1 MNLANRLYFWDT
13 ARVTLVLLVTALHAA
28 AAYASVIPWWHVR
41 GHETAPFFDLV
52 MSVLDGFLMP
62 TLFFI
67 AGCFAPGSLARTGP
81 AGFLRVKVLR
91 FAPTLIIFMITLL
104 PLMTYVGYV
113 SRTPDPVGFAAYFM
127 DWLASAGDVGP
138 HLYTTLEDG
147 LATRDIMSTHHLW
160 FLVVLMGL
168 FGGYGL
174 WRAIFRARQARQDR
188 PDGAGTRRPVRL
200 TMLVAAGCAMAL
212 ACSLVALAMPD
223 GGWFKATA
231 LVVVQPTRL
240 PLYAGFFGLGAYAA
254 ARGGLFA
261 PWPGRWWAWLA
272 VAVAGLGVMFVAYP
286 AVVTP
291 VRESPGMVF
300 VHYLGRTFLCLGV
313 VGFLACRAARRGVSG
328 NKAPG
333 RLAGLLAGSSYHVYL
348 LHMPVVV
355 ILQYLLLD
363 AALSLYV
370 TFGAVWLG
378 AVIVSVLASRL
389 WRGVAAQV
397 RAKTRSRAD
406 PA

>member
-1 MNLANRLYFWDT
+1 MNLSNRLSYWDT

-41 GHETAPFFDLV
+41 GQETAPFFDLV

-67 AGCFAPGSLARTGP
+67 AGCFAPGSLDRTGP
-81 AGFLRVKVLR
+81 AGFFRAKVLR
-91 FAPTLIIFMITLL
+91 FGPTLFVYMVTLL

-113 SRTPDPVGFAAYFM
+113 SRTPYPMGFPAYFM
-127 DWLASAGDVGP
+127 NWLASAADVGP
-138 HLYTTLEDG
+138 HLYTTIEDG

-160 FLVVLMGL
+160 FLVALVGL
-168 FGGYGL
+168 FGGYAL
-174 WRAIFRARQARQDR
+174 WRAVSRTRQDR
-188 PDGAGTRRPVRL
+188 QDRAGTRRPVRL
-200 TMLVAAGCAMAL
+200 SMLVAAGCAMAL
-212 ACSLVALAMPD
+212 ACSLVALAVPD

-254 ARGGLFA
+254 ATGGLAA

-300 VHYLGRTFLCLGV
+300 VHYLGRAFLCLGV
-313 VGFLACRAARRGVSG
+313 AGFLTCRATRRNGSG

-333 RLAGLLAGSSYHVYL
+333 RLSRALAASSYHVYL

-355 ILQYLLLD
+355 LLQYLLLD

-370 TFGAVWLG
+370 TYGAVWLG
-378 AVIVSVLASRL
+378 AVIVSVLASRM
-389 WRGVAAQV
+389 WRGAAARVQG
-397 RAKTRSRAD
+397 RSGGAAAAR
-406 PA
+406 